1 MKVPVMLLL
10 ALVATTL
17 ATETENPLSIVLSQ
31 VSDQPFGN
39 AIGSLIQMHLKANN
53 KAPSGKINAV
63 ITLLNQ
69 LKSTIEAAQERAE
82 VRYTSKSAWCSDTI
96 AQLEKEYEA
105 AKKAASNSQ
114 ADYNELTREQ
124 TVKKHDLN
132 TSTTNKADL
141 RADLE
146 KAQTDLEAENESF
159 ARRSADYSEAIA
171 ACKEAIRLLLSLGNR
186 QGGSF
191 VQLNQSFGNIR
202 NKLAKH
208 AKHTNSAF
216 IEPILDVLSQ
226 LANGAQYDYSKI
238 TAIVDLIRSL
248 LQNLESAQLELES
261 NHNKVDA
268 DLNTLVAN
276 LSSQLETIKVNV
288 DVYDTRLGEIEVR
301 LNELKPLIAQ
311 YELLVTVNGQMLEG
325 TKADCKG
332 NDELYAESQR
342 SRAKELAIIEK
353 LLEYFVS
360 QANNRN

>member
-1 MKVPVMLLL
+1 MRVPVILLL
-10 ALVATTL
+10 ALVAATM
-17 ATETENPLSIVLSQ
+17 ATETEVPLSILSQ
-31 VSDQPFGN
+31 VTDQPFGN
-39 AIGSLIQMHLKANN
+39 AIGSLIQMHMRSNN
-53 KAPSGKINAV
+53 KAPSGKLNAV

-69 LKSTIEAAQERAE
+69 LKSTIEAAQEKAE
-82 VRYTSKSAWCSDTI
+82 VRYNSKSAWCSDTI

-105 AKKAASNSQ
+105 AKKAAGNSQ

-124 TVKKHDLN
+124 AVKKNDLN
-132 TSTTNKADL
+132 ASTESKADI

-146 KAQTDLEAENESF
+146 KAQTDLETENTVF
-159 ARRSADYSEAIA
+159 ARRNADYSEAIA

-191 VQLNQSFGNIR
+191 VQLNQSFGNIKT
-202 NKLAKH
+202 KLEKH
-208 AKHTNSAF
+208 TKNTNSAF

-276 LSSQLETIKVNV
+276 LSSQLETVRVNV
-288 DVYDTRLGEIEVR
+288 DVYGTRLGEIEIR
-301 LNELKPLIAQ
+301 LNELKPLIAE
-311 YELLVTVNGQMLEG
+311 YNLLVTVNGQMLEG

-332 NDELYAESQR
+332 NDQLYSESQQ
-342 SRAKELAIIEK
+342 SRVKELAIIER

-360 QANNRN
+360 QVAGRN